1 MGDLDRLKQH
11 LENLK
16 KAGHK
21 EFNINVEWLLSAL
34 SQVKD
39 TEVNQVKNIELDG
52 GKF

>member
-1 MGDLDRLKQH
+1 MDDLSKLKKH

-34 SQVKD
+34 SQIKH
-39 TEVNQVKNIELDG
+39 TESTNIKNIELDG